1 MDNLALSCTL
11 CNRRKGS
18 DITSVDP
25 GTAKSFL
32 SSIRE
37 PSDGRIIS
45 KWTVSASLVRRQRGE
60 RRSISSDSTCSS
72 DLSSGPSGLAPGVSR
87 PRGALLHG
95 PEQNAD
101 LPVSVVES
109 PSAVRIGHPERGHLV
124 EYLAPNAVFNSLPR
138 QRSSPHL
145 GPDER
150 LVTIDRV
157 LHHASLGVARELVP
171 FTSAMFFDC
180 ANMAIS
186 LLHGGV
192 RTLTERRVSLRRNH
206 HARPSSRTVC
216 FDGFV
221 DRFLCRMHCPPPTT
235 IEVLESVLA
244 KRVLA
249 LRRELVTPSVRT
261 QQCCRSCA
269 KRRCA
274 TCAMRAAL
282 AVCGRFQHESSSPC
296 YRSSG
301 GLLAAFGIRS
311 FLRSSLER
319 RHNVE

>member
-18 DITSVDP
+18 DITSVDNLALSDP

-124 EYLAPNAVFNSLPR
+124 EYLAPNSVFNSLPR

-157 LHHASLGVARELVP
+157 LHHASLGVARELVA

-221 DRFLCRMHCPPPTT
+221 DRFLVVCT
-235 IEVLESVLA
+235 V
-244 KRVLA
+244 
-249 LRRELVTPSVRT
+249 RR
-261 QQCCRSCA
+261 
-269 KRRCA
+269 RR
-274 TCAMRAAL
+274 R
-282 AVCGRFQHESSSPC
+282 
-296 YRSSG
+296 
-301 GLLAAFGIRS
+301 
-311 FLRSSLER
+311 
-319 RHNVE
+319 